1 MGKDIIFFH
10 NNTCFIIIFFVLPGF
25 FFLFFKN
32 ISAIYKYLIESGGT
46 IVFLS
51 LVQDGTIGF
60 LHPA

>member
-1 MGKDIIFFH
+1 MGEDINIFF
-10 NNTCFIIIFFVLPGF
+10 IITLTLLVFLFYSASF
-25 FFLFFKN
+25 SLFFKN

-60 LHPA
+60 LYPA